1 MEPTLAAL
9 HRSMLLL
16 LLIVA
21 VEGIAVIENPGSSLL
36 SEHVRF
42 RYVVRLLQA
51 KGIRTLVVFSYCIP
65 KHPIP

>member
-1 MEPTLAAL
+1 
-9 HRSMLLL
+9 MLLL

-42 RYVVRLLQA
+42 KYLVRLLQA
-51 KGIRTLVVFSYCIP
+51 KGIRTLVVFS
-65 KHPIP
+65 